1 MTIGTRIRHR
11 RTHLNLSQEA
21 LAKRVNSQQQSVAR
35 WEIGENAPR
44 RHTIRLLAEALEVS
58 VIWLEFGGAQ
68 DPGENW
74 SGPTAQL
81 AAAPPETHPSKVA
94 QPGGS
99 PIYLCATEDSLTL
112 AINSGEEIETGIPPA
127 RYKSAPHIYGLYLP
141 DDRLAPRFRA
151 GELIWLHPQ
160 RPPKIGDETLAIPL
174 NAKPTNISA
183 VLGTLLH
190 RDGASCR
197 LKIGSHELTLS
208 GNEYGFHLVIGLDLC
223 R

>member
-35 WEIGENAPR
+35 WEISENAPR

-68 DPGENW
+68 DPGESW
-74 SGPTAQL
+74 SGPTDKPVP
-81 AAAPPETHPSKVA
+81 APRETATAEMA
-94 QPGGS
+94 QPGNC
-99 PIYLCATEDSLTL
+99 PIYLCATEDSLRL
-112 AINSGEEIETGIPPA
+112 AINSGEEIETGVPPV

-174 NAKPTNISA
+174 NAKPTSISA

-197 LKIGSHELTLS
+197 LKIGPHEITLS
-208 GNEYGFHLVIGLDLC
+208 GK
-223 R
+223 